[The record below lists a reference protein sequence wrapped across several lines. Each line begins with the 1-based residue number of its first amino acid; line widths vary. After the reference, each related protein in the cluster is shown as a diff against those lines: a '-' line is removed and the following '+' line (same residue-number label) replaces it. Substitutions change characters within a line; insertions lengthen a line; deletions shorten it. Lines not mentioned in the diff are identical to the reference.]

1 MTIESLLLFISIGF
15 IAAITPGPAILLV
28 STHCIK
34 YGLRHSIATIL
45 GNITGLFTLSLLAV
59 LGLTTVILYSAL
71 VFFSLKLVGALY
83 LVFLGVKLWRDGFLT
98 ASNTEIQKD
107 NLKQSIKTP
116 KLYRLYT
123 QGLLISLSNP
133 KAIGFTTAL
142 FPQFID
148 TNLPLAPQFLILIL
162 IFMSLSFSCL
172 LGYGLL
178 AVRARHRTKN
188 TSAQRL
194 VGKLFG
200 AAFIGS
206 GVALAFTTQK

>member
-1 MTIESLLLFISIGF
+1 MTIESLLLFTSIGF
-15 IAAITPGPAILLV
+15 IAAVTPGPAILLV
-28 STHCIK
+28 STNSIK
-34 YGLRHSIATIL
+34 YGLRKSIATIL

-59 LGLTTVILYSAL
+59 LGLSTVILYSAP
-71 VFFSLKLVGALY
+71 VFIALKLVGACY
-83 LVFLGVKLWRDGFLT
+83 LVFLGVKLWRNGFSIANNT
-98 ASNTEIQKD
+98 VSNSDQLAKPV
-107 NLKQSIKTP
+107 KPP
-116 KLYRLYT
+116 KLHRLYS
-123 QGLLISLSNP
+123 QGILIALSNP

-148 TNLPLAPQFLILIL
+148 TNLPLAPQFTILVL

-178 AVRARHRTKN
+178 AVKARHR
-188 TSAQRL
+188 AQNSSMHRL

-200 AAFIGS
+200 SAFIGS

>member
-1 MTIESLLLFISIGF
+1 MNIEKLLLFFSIGF

-28 STHCIK
+28 STHSIK
-34 YGLRHSIATIL
+34 YGLRKSIATIL
-45 GNITGLFTLSLLAV
+45 GNITGLFTMSLLAV
-59 LGLTTVILYSAL
+59 LGLSTVILYSAP
-71 VFFSLKLVGALY
+71 VFITLKLVGALY
-83 LVFLGVKLWRDGFLT
+83 LVFLGVKLWRNGFLIV
-98 ASNTEIQKD
+98 SNTVTNNDK
-107 NLKQSIKTP
+107 LVQSSTVP
-116 KLYRLYT
+116 KPYRLYS
-123 QGLLISLSNP
+123 QGILISLSNP

-148 TNLPLAPQFLILIL
+148 TNLPLAPQFLVLIL

-178 AVRARHRTKN
+178 AVKARHRTGN
-188 TSAQRL
+188 ASMQRL

-200 AAFIGS
+200 TAFIGS

>member
-1 MTIESLLLFISIGF
+1 MTIESLLLFTSIGF

-34 YGLRHSIATIL
+34 YGLRNSIATIL

-59 LGLTTVILYSAL
+59 LGLSTVILYSAPI
-71 VFFSLKLVGALY
+71 FIALKLVGACY
-83 LVFLGVKLWRDGFLT
+83 LVFLGVKLWRNGFLI
-98 ASNTEIQKD
+98 ASNTVMSDHK
-107 NLKQSIKTP
+107 LAQSSATP

-123 QGLLISLSNP
+123 QGILIALSNP

-142 FPQFID
+142 FPQFIN

-178 AVRARHRTKN
+178 AVRARQRTQ
-188 TSAQRL
+188 SSSMQRI

-200 AAFIGS
+200 TAFIGS
-206 GVALAFTTQK
+206 GIVLAFTTQK